1 MKLFVRS
8 IVCGKNTQS
17 NRSIE
22 PLDLSEFK
30 YAEIYKTEVSFDKN
44 TSALYPTEATSGCAA
59 CELSTALFNNV
70 NSDQTI
76 NGISIK
82 KGFYT
87 LQELMSVINTQ
98 GVLIS
103 LITTEENAY
112 HCKLS
117 SQVDFS
123 KAHELQEI
131 LGFDNVIASGVSNHP
146 VDITRGLN
154 VLQIYSSIVNSDTD
168 TPICT
173 IKIDDP
179 TKDFHDCLYTN
190 CPIITTPINYI
201 DIVFR
206 DIHGEVVELNAENIN
221 VTLFIRAYNEMELI
235 GDQRLVERAFNIT
248 TGIDKLEGGKFT
260 KQLDNSMCLTD
271 GKVVNANFLLDGK
284 INNLSTEQVI
294 ELDGVSYTIPAGC
307 YELQELLARLN
318 ALSSAV
324 FSYVSS
330 GEDCYKLT
338 ISGCEKISCSP
349 ELANMLG
356 LESVSK
362 GEEVE
367 IVRYQLTENANMFLY
382 KNEHASYYIPV
393 ATGIYTEKVF
403 FKKVEDAIKPYT
415 NDITITDC
423 GNYWQLNKGEIFPAD
438 GTYASRS
445 INKYYWS
452 SAINHRKEGDNSI
465 IPKVGCFYFDEE
477 VNFNL
482 LNQRV
487 YWYFE
492 RKDMQKKNLS
502 IEYCDSSGNVIE
514 TTVFDLST
522 IPNGVYTANDFYK
535 KFWQESGISN
545 YYTQSHT
552 YRSHGFF
559 TRNNNP
565 NFNGK
570 IRFYGSPGFIEAFHL
585 PSTFENKSYFE
596 MYLTN
601 GDYKTHEPV
610 LSGET
615 LTCTFEEHPDEPIVY
630 GISSANT
637 EGVPIM
643 ILFSELRRR
652 VNTKIAEWYNIESG
666 NEFLN
671 YNCPMFM
678 WICPNR
684 TIKSKKL
691 KYKFGGTLIEKG
703 WLTGLHTEYAYAE
716 CNPRL
721 TGGPTTHRI
730 NIGYTN
736 MEGLQTGLKNL
747 LNNREY
753 GEKLQGSMTWSLSN
767 GTITARNPNAL
778 TTISVNNFNAV
789 AYRDSSRSRE
799 WCDRTEIY
807 SPSADIEVT
816 ADNYQVI
823 ISKPSGED
831 QIINIPLGWYTKES
845 LFEKLNSYLEDPFT
859 QKETYW
865 VLDYC
870 PNKLDYNLEIDFLMM
885 SSEVRVYYPNN
896 KVIESFML
904 KGAYPV
910 NITNGFNLVNV
921 FTNIIETSA
930 NTDNY
935 LTSFVIDR
943 TTGKNV
949 SAAGVKHNYANSS
962 KPINRVIAES
972 NINSID
978 YYFSREDGQ
987 PFNINGKINCT
998 LEIVE

>member
-44 TSALYPTEATSGCAA
+44 TSALYPTD
-59 CELSTALFNNV
+59 STALYNNV

-235 GDQRLVERAFNIT
+235 GDQPLVERAFNIT

-338 ISGCEKISCSP
+338 ISGCEKISCSD

-356 LESVSK
+356 LEGISK

-367 IVRYQLTENANMFLY
+367 TIRYQLTENANMFIY
-382 KNEHASYYIPV
+382 KNSNASYIIPI

-403 FKKVEDAIKPYT
+403 FKKVEDAIRPYQ
-415 NDITITDC
+415 NDISITESD
-423 GNYWQLNKGEIFPAD
+423 YFWSLNHGQIFPAD

-445 INKYYWS
+445 FEHYYWS

-465 IPKVGCFYFDEE
+465 IPKVGCFYFDENITFTHCLE
-477 VNFNL
+477 
-482 LNQRV
+482 
-487 YWYFE
+487 YFE
-492 RKDMQKKNLS
+492 
-502 IEYCDSSGNVIE
+502 IEYAEHLQEFTVTANFTDKNNTPIDSL
-514 TTVFDLST
+514 VFDLTPYKGVKTKAHQFLKDFGAFFST
-522 IPNGVYTANDFYK
+522 YIKTSPHRGHMYLQTHD
-535 KFWQESGISN
+535 SN
-545 YYTQSHT
+545 HRVT
-552 YRSHGFF
+552 F
-559 TRNNNP
+559 TGSSS
-565 NFNGK
+565 F
-570 IRFYGSPGFIEAFHL
+570 IRAFHL
-585 PSTFENKSYFE
+585 PTSPKNWFDMYIDNTYHRGNVIDFRGYTLYFQVQGEDPINVNPGGVKSLYNYMISVRGFVNKYIAEHYGVNNRNQFLI
-596 MYLTN
+596 YLTPFGVN
-601 GDYKTHEPV
+601 VYPRGD
-610 LSGET
+610 L
-615 LTCTFEEHPDEPIVY
+615 
-630 GISSANT
+630 
-637 EGVPIM
+637 EGM
-643 ILFSELRRR
+643 D
-652 VNTKIAEWYNIESG
+652 
-666 NEFLN
+666 
-671 YNCPMFM
+671 
-678 WICPNR
+678 
-684 TIKSKKL
+684 L
-691 KYKFGGTLIEKG
+691 KYRFYGTLIDS
-703 WLTGLHTEYAYAE
+703 GLVAGLNTDYERRTCYVYTDYS
-716 CNPRL
+716 NFK
-721 TGGPTTHRI
+721 THQL
-730 NIGYTN
+730 NVGYTN
-736 MEGLQTGLKNL
+736 LEGFKTGLQQVYESKENSTTVLPSLEYNVSDYGELRVRVPNAMTGLV
-747 LNNREY
+747 
-753 GEKLQGSMTWSLSN
+753 LQED
-767 GTITARNPNAL
+767 
-778 TTISVNNFNAV
+778 SVLKYLGKDVGGRHRAPLYDENWF
-789 AYRDSSRSRE
+789 YP
-799 WCDRTEIY
+799 
-807 SPSADIEVT
+807 PSADIEVT
-816 ADNYQVI
+816 ADNYQVT

-845 LFEKLNSYLEDPFT
+845 LFEKLNTYLEHPFT

-865 VLDYC
+865 VLDYS

-904 KGAYPV
+904 KGTYPV

-978 YYFSREDGQ
+978 YYFSREDGN

>member
-8 IVCGKNTQS
+8 IVCAKDTRSNKTQRV
-17 NRSIE
+17 RSEYSEHID

-59 CELSTALFNNV
+59 CELSTVLFNNV

-87 LQELMSVINTQ
+87 LQELMSVINSA
-98 GVLIS
+98 GSLLIS

-123 KAHELQEI
+123 NARELQEI

-206 DIHGEVVELNAENIN
+206 NIHGEVVELNAENIN
-221 VTLFIRAYNEMELI
+221 VTLFIRAYNEVESLEASI
-235 GDQRLVERAFNIT
+235 ERAFNIT

-284 INNLSTEQVI
+284 INNLSSDQTI
-294 ELDGVSYTIPAGC
+294 ELDGVRYTIPAGC

-324 FSYVSS
+324 FSYISS

-338 ISGCEKISCSP
+338 ISGCEKISCSD

-356 LESVSK
+356 LEGISK

-367 IVRYQLTENANMFLY
+367 TIRYQLTEEANMFLY
-382 KNEHASYYIPV
+382 KNEHASYYIPI

-477 VNFNL
+477 VTFTHCL
-482 LNQRV
+482 E
-487 YWYFE
+487 YFE
-492 RKDMQKKNLS
+492 INNHSDKK
-502 IEYCDSSGNVIE
+502 EYTITANFTDKNNTPIDSLE
-514 TTVFDLST
+514 FDLTPYMGVKTKAHQFLKDFGAFFST
-522 IPNGVYTANDFYK
+522 YIKT
-535 KFWQESGISN
+535 SL
-545 YYTQSHT
+545 H
-552 YRSHGFF
+552 RSHMYLQTHDSNHMIAF
-559 TRNNNP
+559 T
-565 NFNGK
+565 
-570 IRFYGSPGFIEAFHL
+570 GSPTFIRAFHL
-585 PSTFENKSYFE
+585 PTSPKQWFD
-596 MYLTN
+596 MYIDNT
-601 GDYKTHEPV
+601 YHK
-610 LSGET
+610 GE
-615 LTCTFEEHPDEPIVY
+615 LIDFRGYSLFIELQGYEPINIHMNSKCKIRDY
-630 GISSANT
+630 LSNIRANSIPFLKEKSGINT
-637 EGVPIM
+637 LNFMLYVTPFGAALLPN
-643 ILFSELRRR
+643 LALRD
-652 VNTKIAEWYNIESG
+652 SG
-666 NEFLN
+666 
-671 YNCPMFM
+671 
-678 WICPNR
+678 
-684 TIKSKKL
+684 L
-691 KYKFGGTLIEKG
+691 KYKFSGTIIDS
-703 WLTGLHTEYAYAE
+703 GLLQGFHTDYDCIDIYAYP
-716 CNPRL
+716 NFSNFK
-721 TGGPTTHRI
+721 THQL
-730 NIGYTN
+730 NLGYTN
-736 MEGLQTGLKNL
+736 LEGFKTGLQQVYESKENSTTVLPSLGYNVSD
-747 LNNREY
+747 Y
-753 GEKLQGSMTWSLSN
+753 GELRVHNYNAMSGVILQED
-767 GTITARNPNAL
+767 
-778 TTISVNNFNAV
+778 SVLKYLGKDVGGRHRVPLYDENWF
-789 AYRDSSRSRE
+789 YP
-799 WCDRTEIY
+799 
-807 SPSADIEVT
+807 PSADIEVT

-823 ISKPSGED
+823 ISKPSGEE

-845 LFEKLNSYLEDPFT
+845 LFEKLNSYLEHPFT
-859 QKETYW
+859 RKETYW

-870 PNKLDYNLEIDFLMM
+870 PNKLEYNLEIDFLMM

-904 KGAYPV
+904 KGSYPV

-949 SAAGVKHNYANSS
+949 SAAGVKYNYANSS

-972 NINSID
+972 NINNID
-978 YYFSREDGQ
+978 YYFTREDGQ

>member
-44 TSALYPTEATSGCAA
+44 TS
-59 CELSTALFNNV
+59 ALFNNV

-123 KAHELQEI
+123 KASELQEI

-235 GDQRLVERAFNIT
+235 GDQPLVERAFNIT

-338 ISGCEKISCSP
+338 ISGCEKISCDV

-356 LESVSK
+356 LENVSK

-367 IVRYQLTENANMFLY
+367 TVRYQLTESANVFIY
-382 KNEHASYYIPV
+382 KNSNASYIIPI

-445 INKYYWS
+445 FEHYYWS

-465 IPKVGCFYFDEE
+465 IPKVGYFYFDED
-477 VNFNL
+477 VTFTHCL
-482 LNQRV
+482 Q
-487 YWYFE
+487 YFE
-492 RKDMQKKNLS
+492 IDYSEYIQEFTLTANFTDKNNTPVDS
-502 IEYCDSSGNVIE
+502 IEFDLTPYIGVKTKAHQFLKDFGAYFSTYIKTSPHRGHMYVQALNSNHRVAFTGSPTFIRAFHLPTRPAQWFDLYIDNTYHKGNVIDFSGYSLYFQLE
-514 TTVFDLST
+514 NTDPVNVTPGGVRSLYQWVSNLRGRIST
-522 IPNGVYTANDFYK
+522 YISEHLGVARQNELLVYLTPFGVNVHPNAHIVNENLKY
-535 KFWQESGISN
+535 
-545 YYTQSHT
+545 
-552 YRSHGFF
+552 
-559 TRNNNP
+559 
-565 NFNGK
+565 
-570 IRFYGSPGFIEAFHL
+570 RFYGSAIDSGLVQGFHTDYVQKTDYLYIDFSNFKTHQLNLGYINLEGFKTGLQQVYESKENSTTVL
-585 PSTFENKSYFE
+585 PSLE
-596 MYLTN
+596 
-601 GDYKTHEPV
+601 
-610 LSGET
+610 
-615 LTCTFEEHPDEPIVY
+615 
-630 GISSANT
+630 
-637 EGVPIM
+637 
-643 ILFSELRRR
+643 
-652 VNTKIAEWYNIESG
+652 YNISDYGELCVRNTAAMTGLVLQEDSV
-666 NEFLN
+666 
-671 YNCPMFM
+671 
-678 WICPNR
+678 
-684 TIKSKKL
+684 L
-691 KYKFGGTLIEKG
+691 KYLGKD
-703 WLTGLHTEYAYAE
+703 
-716 CNPRL
+716 
-721 TGGPTTHRI
+721 TGGRHRAPLYDE
-730 NIGYTN
+730 NWFY
-736 MEGLQTGLKNL
+736 L
-747 LNNREY
+747 
-753 GEKLQGSMTWSLSN
+753 
-767 GTITARNPNAL
+767 
-778 TTISVNNFNAV
+778 
-789 AYRDSSRSRE
+789 
-799 WCDRTEIY
+799 
-807 SPSADIEVT
+807 PSADIEVT
-816 ADNYQVI
+816 VDNYQVI

-831 QIINIPLGWYTKES
+831 QIINIPLGWYTYEN
-845 LFEKLNSYLEDPFT
+845 LFEKFNSYLEHPFT

-870 PNKLDYNLEIDFLMM
+870 PNKLDCNLEIDFLMM
-885 SSEVRVYYPNN
+885 TSEVRVYYSNN